1 MVPTMVYALAQEG
14 NASSK
19 LDKIIVSGAK
29 WQRENRAQV
38 KRVFVEAQLFEF
50 YGASELSFVSYINHS
65 LVDEQQAG
73 VGKLFPS
80 VRVHVEEDGELF
92 VRSPFLFAGYVGEEP
107 IGPSFSVGDLGRIDD
122 ANSLHVTGR
131 KGNMLIIGGHNVY
144 PEETEEVVKELAFVE
159 EAVAVGVPDTYWGTR
174 MALYVQASKVPAN
187 AISLIR
193 SKMKEALPP
202 LKRPRKVYLVEQL
215 PLLPSGKVDRKG
227 LVGTANE

>member
-1 MVPTMVYALAQEG
+1 
-14 NASSK
+14 
-19 LDKIIVSGAK
+19 
-29 WQRENRAQV
+29 
-38 KRVFVEAQLFEF
+38 
-50 YGASELSFVSYINHS
+50 
-65 LVDEQQAG
+65 
-73 VGKLFPS
+73 
-80 VRVHVEEDGELF
+80 
-92 VRSPFLFAGYVGEEP
+92 
-107 IGPSFSVGDLGRIDD
+107 
-122 ANSLHVTGR
+122 
-131 KGNMLIIGGHNVY
+131 MLIIGGHNVY